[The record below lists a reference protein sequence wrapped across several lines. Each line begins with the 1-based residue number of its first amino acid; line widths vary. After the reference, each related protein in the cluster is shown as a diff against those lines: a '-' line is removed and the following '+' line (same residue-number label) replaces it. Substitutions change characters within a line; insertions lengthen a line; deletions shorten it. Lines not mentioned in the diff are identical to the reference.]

1 MKLSARKVTSLRGNV
16 QISLRDHQLS
26 DIGYLETG
34 LDENSQTNLLSL
46 NLQANS
52 IRDIRP
58 IQSFVNLWVLNL
70 RLNVELIDY
79 SPLATMKVIGKLTV
93 TSAPLDSRQMTSLA
107 KTLRRMV
114 IVELAFDETHFE
126 DYQAF
131 WKQKPSADNFE
142 QLVWAFPQCW
152 IINKRFIDFQ

>member
-16 QISLRDHQLS
+16 QISLKDHQLS

-46 NLQANS
+46 DLQANS

-93 TSAPLDSRQMTSLA
+93 TSAPLDSR
-107 KTLRRMV
+107 
-114 IVELAFDETHFE
+114 
-126 DYQAF
+126 
-131 WKQKPSADNFE
+131 
-142 QLVWAFPQCW
+142 
-152 IINKRFIDFQ
+152 